1 MKQNYFSENISNGVM
16 GNKQFWNT
24 VKPFLVSKGF
34 LHNED
39 IALHISDKTVADS
52 NELVKEFNKHY
63 INIV

>member
-16 GNKQFWNT
+16 GNKQFWNI

>member
-34 LHNED
+34 LHKED
-39 IALHISDKTVADS
+39 IALYISDKTVTDS
-52 NELVKEFNKHY
+52 NELVK
-63 INIV
+63 